1 MTAWRLEWLRLVRT
15 RRLVALA
22 GVYVFF
28 GFVGPL
34 TARYLG
40 EIIDR
45 FGGDEM
51 TVVVP
56 DPVPADGIA
65 QFASNAAQIG
75 VLVAVAVAAGALV
88 VDALPEMSI
97 FLRTRMSSAAAL
109 LLPRLVVAA
118 GAIGAAYLVGA
129 GIAWYETAALIGGI
143 PAGGMIGGSI
153 LGVLYL
159 CFAVTVVAAIG
170 ARLRSVLGT
179 VGTTVVVL
187 LAMPLLGL
195 VEAVGRFL
203 PSHLVGAQVG
213 LITGESLGD
222 YLGAAAVTVA
232 AGAVLVA
239 VAIRATERREL

>member
-45 FGGDEM
+45 FGGGEM

-56 DPVPADGIA
+56 DPVPADGIV

-88 VDALPEMSI
+88 VDALPEMSV
-97 FLRTRMSSAAAL
+97 FLRTRMPSAAAL

-118 GAIGAAYLVGA
+118 AAAGAAYLVGVA
-129 GIAWYETAALIGGI
+129 IAWYETVVLIGGVS
-143 PAGGMIGGSI
+143 AGGMIGGAF
-153 LGVLYL
+153 LAVLYL
-159 CFAVTVVAAIG
+159 CFAVAVVAAIG

-187 LAMPLLGL
+187 LVMPLLGL

-213 LITGESLGD
+213 LITGESFAG
-222 YLGAAAVTVA
+222 YLPAVAVTVA
-232 AGAVLVA
+232 AIAGLAA
-239 VAIRATERREL
+239 TAIRATARREL

>member
-56 DPVPADGIA
+56 DPVPADGII

-88 VDALPEMSI
+88 VDALPEMSV
-97 FLRTRMSSAAAL
+97 FLRTRMPSAGAL
-109 LLPRLVVAA
+109 LLPRLVVTA
-118 GAIGAAYLVGA
+118 GAAGAAYLLGVA
-129 GIAWYETAALIGGI
+129 IAWYETAVLIGGV
-143 PAGGMIGGSI
+143 PAAGMIGGAI

-159 CFAVTVVAAIG
+159 GFAVALVGAIG

-195 VEAVGRFL
+195 VEPVGRFL

-213 LITGESLGD
+213 LITGEPLGE
-222 YLGAAAVTVA
+222 YLPAAAVTIVAGAALVA
-232 AGAVLVA
+232 A
-239 VAIRATERREL
+239 AIRATARREL

>member
-45 FGGDEM
+45 FGGSQM

-56 DPVPADGIA
+56 DPVPTDGIV

-88 VDALPEMSI
+88 VDALPEMSV
-97 FLRTRMSSAAAL
+97 FLRTRMPSAGAL
-109 LLPRLVVAA
+109 LLPRLVVTAA
-118 GAIGAAYLVGA
+118 AVGTAYLLGAA
-129 GIAWYETAALIGGI
+129 IAWYETAALIGGV
-143 PAGGMIGGSI
+143 PAGGMIGGAV
-153 LGVLYL
+153 LAVLYL
-159 CFAVTVVAAIG
+159 CFAVALVAAIG

-213 LITGESLGD
+213 LVTGESLGD
-222 YLGAAAVTVA
+222 YLPAVAITLAVGAA
-232 AGAVLVA
+232 LVA
-239 VAIRATERREL
+239 SAIRATGRREL

>member
-15 RRLVALA
+15 RRLLALT

-28 GFVGPL
+28 GFLGPL

-45 FGGDEM
+45 FGGGEM
-51 TVVVP
+51 TVIVP

-97 FLRTRMSSAAAL
+97 FLRTRMPSAAAM

-118 GAIGAAYLVGA
+118 GAAGAAYLIGA

-143 PAGGMIGGSI
+143 PAGGMIAGAA
-153 LGVLYL
+153 LGILYL
-159 CFAVTVVAAIG
+159 CFAVAVVAAVG
-170 ARLRSVLGT
+170 ARMRSVLGT

-195 VEAVGRFL
+195 VDAVGRFL

-213 LITGESLGD
+213 LITGEPFGD
-222 YLGAAAVTVA
+222 YLAAAAVTLA
-232 AGAVLVA
+232 AGAALVA
-239 VAIRATERREL
+239 LAIRATGRREL